1 MKIVVLDGY
10 AMNPGDLSWEPMKQ
24 LGDLVI
30 YDRTSDDQV
39 IERAK
44 DADII
49 LTNKVPFDA
58 ARLKALPKLRY
69 IGVLATGY
77 NIVGVEAAKARG
89 ILVTNIPA
97 YSTDSVAQM
106 TFAHILNVVNRVEH
120 YAELNRRGEWSKAVD
135 FCYWNTP
142 LHELAGK
149 TIGIVGL
156 GSIGSRVAC
165 IARVF
170 GMDVFTVTSKNSADL
185 PDGIQKTTLEGL
197 LGISDVVSLH
207 CPLTPETHEMINQT
221 TLTKMR
227 RGAILVNTGRGG
239 LINETDVAEALQTG
253 RLSAYCADVLNAE
266 PSAVDNVL
274 LQQPNAFITPHI
286 AWATL
291 EARQRLMQTATDN
304 VRSFLEDQP
313 QNVVNPS

>member
-24 LGDLVI
+24 LGDFVT

-58 ARLKALPKLRY
+58 ARLKDLPKVRY

-77 NIVGVEAAKARG
+77 NIVDVEAAKELG

-106 TFAHILNVVNRVEH
+106 TFAHILNVMNRVDH

-156 GSIGSRVAC
+156 GSIGSKVAQ

-185 PDGIQKTTLEGL
+185 PDGIQKTTLDGL
-197 LGISDVVSLH
+197 FGISDVLSLH
-207 CPLTPETHEMINQT
+207 CPLTPTTHEMINRT
-221 TLTKMR
+221 TLAKMR
-227 RGAILVNTGRGG
+227 KGAILVNTGRGG
-239 LINETDVAEALQTG
+239 LINEADVAEALRTG
-253 RLSAYCADVLNAE
+253 RLSAYCADVLTSE
-266 PSAVDNVL
+266 PPAAGHVL
-274 LQQPNAFITPHI
+274 FQQPNAFITPHI

-291 EARQRLMQTATDN
+291 EARQRQMQIATEN
-304 VRSFLEDQP
+304 IRCFMEGQP
-313 QNVVNPS
+313 KNVVNL